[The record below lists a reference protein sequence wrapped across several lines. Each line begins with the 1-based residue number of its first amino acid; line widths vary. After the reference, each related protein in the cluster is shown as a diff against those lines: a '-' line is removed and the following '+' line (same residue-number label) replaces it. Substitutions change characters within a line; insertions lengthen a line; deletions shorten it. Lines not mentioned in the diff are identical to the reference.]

1 MSKGVAG
8 ATALVLLWI
17 AFVAFY
23 VALHPGGIRSTSF
36 VSDDNPNGLA
46 QNPRDVIIYFIQQL
60 TQGNQQEN
68 SATNTT
74 TD

>member
-8 ATALVLLWI
+8 AAALVLLWL

-23 VALHPGGIRSTSF
+23 VAFHPGGIRSKTF
-36 VSDDNPNGLA
+36 VSKDNPQGLA

-60 TQGNQQEN
+60 TQGKPK
-68 SATNTT
+68 AT
-74 TD
+74 